1 MDTTERRRSQ
11 RLPLD
16 VPVVVWG
23 LSLDQKAFQEGTF
36 TISVSAHGAL
46 VILGTTLVLGQTL
59 FLRNLRTQDEMKG
72 RVARLGPPH
81 GEQAQIGIE
90 FARPA
95 PKFWSVELPPDSWKL
110 LNTRT

>member
-1 MDTTERRRSQ
+1 MDTTERRRTQ
-11 RLPLD
+11 RLPVD

-23 LSLDQKAFQEGTF
+23 ISLDQKAFQEGTF

-95 PKFWSVELPPDSWKL
+95 PKFWSVEFPPDSWKL
-110 LNTRT
+110 LGTQT